1 MVISSSSGE
10 QVTMF
15 NPRVLNAPA
24 TASPSNGY
32 ASNDRF
38 MKTFNSMLAKQGG
51 ARKKATKGIDM
62 ARGLGQ
68 AKAKVAGRNNRKRTP
83 LASSVD
89 PLVAAMQHTV
99 RNRSQEQASNA
110 SNITQSPAAG
120 RDADSS
126 VARFLGLR
134 T

>member
-1 MVISSSSGE
+1 
-10 QVTMF
+10 MF
-15 NPRVLNAPA
+15 NPRILSNEAPTTPNA
-24 TASPSNGY
+24 NGY
-32 ASNDRF
+32 GSHPRF
-38 MKTFNSMLAKQGG
+38 QKAFNSMLAKQGG
-51 ARKKATKGIDM
+51 AKKKASRGTDM

-68 AKAKVAGRNNRKRTP
+68 AKASVAGRNNRKRTP
-83 LASSVD
+83 LEPRVD

-120 RDADSS
+120 RDAHSS
-126 VARFLGLR
+126 VARFLGLQ